1 MHEEVKIFH
10 QNHCYFLGFGQ
21 SQLNQRMKDYL
32 AYHLDISYWKI
43 ILINKLPKETDSL
56 IGEIFSD
63 YKDNYSRSYAII
75 RKLVEKCEARNASV
89 MENLVREVHVAH
101 AEKFKKRFLEEGR

>member
-32 AYHLDISYWKI
+32 AYHLDVKFWKS
-43 ILINKLPKETDSL
+43 ILTNKLAKEADSL
-56 IGEIFSD
+56 IDEIYYD
-63 YKDNYSRSYAII
+63 YRDNYSRSYAII
-75 RKLVEKCEARNASV
+75 RKLVEKCKARNASV
-89 MENLVREVHVAH
+89 MENLVREVHVTH
-101 AEKFKKRFLEEGR
+101 AEKFKKRFLEGGR